1 MSAAPLCEWPGGCN
15 RPAKTSGA
23 RTGRRLC
30 LGHMAKGTDEVRRRW
45 RAVGRCRRCGAKP
58 EPGRLACE
66 ACLERDRKRKRR
78 GRSPTPGRWSAKA
91 RRDAVFAYKHC
102 PRMRVA
108 ALAAGVSERTLL
120 RARRRD
126 PALDAELR
134 EARMRWFQRNI
145 HEIFEAGGIA
155 AYLAKCEADFRGWLA
170 SGGPAEA
177 EATVA
182 YLLRGGSW
190 KGAYRPGALAT
201 GRDSR
206 SR

>member
-15 RPAKTSGA
+15 RAAKTTGA
-23 RTGRRLC
+23 KTGRRLC
-30 LGHMAKGTDEVRRRW
+30 LGHMAEGADEVRRRW
-45 RAVGRCRRCGAKP
+45 RALGRCRRCGAMP
-58 EPGRLACE
+58 APGRLACE
-66 ACLERDRKRKRR
+66 ACLTRDRERKAR
-78 GRSPTPGRWSAKA
+78 GRSPIPGRWSAKA
-91 RRDAVFAYKHC
+91 RKDAVFAYERC

-134 EARMRWFQRNI
+134 EARRRWWRRQDLF
-145 HEIFEAGGIA
+145 EIYIKAGGEA
-155 AYLAKCEADFRGWLA
+155 AYLAKCEADFRDWLA

-182 YLLRGGSW
+182 YLLRGGRW
-190 KGAYRPGALAT
+190 
-201 GRDSR
+201 
-206 SR
+206 

>member
-1 MSAAPLCEWPGGCN
+1 MSAPLCEWPGGCN
-15 RPAKTSGA
+15 RAAKTTGA

-30 LGHMAKGTDEVRRRW
+30 LGHMAKGTEEIRRRW
-45 RAVGRCRRCGAKP
+45 RAMGRCRRCGAKP
-58 EPGRLACE
+58 APGRLACE
-66 ACLERDRKRKRR
+66 TCLTRDRERKAR
-78 GRSPTPGRWSAKA
+78 GRSPTPGRWSEKA
-91 RRDAVFAYKHC
+91 RRDAVFAYERC

-134 EARMRWFQRNI
+134 EARMRWFRRQDLF
-145 HEIFEAGGIA
+145 EIYTNAGRMPA
-155 AYLAKCEADFRGWLA
+155 HLAKCEATFRDWLA

-182 YLLRGGSW
+182 SLLRGGRW
-190 KGAYRPGALAT
+190 
-201 GRDSR
+201 
-206 SR
+206 